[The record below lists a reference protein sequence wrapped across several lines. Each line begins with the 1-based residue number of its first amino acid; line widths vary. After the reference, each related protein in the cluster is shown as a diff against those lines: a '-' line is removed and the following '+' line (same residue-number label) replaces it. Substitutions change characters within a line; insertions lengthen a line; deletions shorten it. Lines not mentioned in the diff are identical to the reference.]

1 MMAAFFLADA
11 AALNADPGLGSGYL
25 AAFRPLVGAKGTP
38 IGMVSAARSLAITSK
53 LVRSTFWMTFW
64 TVLILVLPAAAVVV
78 LLVRRIARPLS
89 YLRGLI
95 ASAGSG
101 DLTVHGEIHSDDDIS
116 ELLAT
121 FNRMTQQQ
129 SSMVS
134 NVRTSSANLE
144 SASKGIA
151 SSVGEAASSTREVS
165 AYVSEVSAL
174 MTEGDDAA
182 KDAHRVLL
190 SLAELVR
197 TAQGKS
203 QEVLELSAQKLPDRK
218 SVV

>member
-1 MMAAFFLADA
+1 M
-11 AALNADPGLGSGYL
+11 
-25 AAFRPLVGAKGTP
+25 
-38 IGMVSAARSLAITSK
+38 
-53 LVRSTFWMTFW
+53 
-64 TVLILVLPAAAVVV
+64 
-78 LLVRRIARPLS
+78 
-89 YLRGLI
+89 
-95 ASAGSG
+95 
-101 DLTVHGEIHSDDDIS
+101 EIHSDDDIS
-116 ELLAT
+116 KLLAT

-165 AYVSEVSAL
+165 VYVSEVSAL

-203 QEVLELSAQKLPDRK
+203 QEVDSQLHDQHIHVRYAIHSQLIRFSRMIWRYSSLDRK